1 MINPT
6 ESMISIFLKIVFGIF
21 VEKYTYLLRRII

>member
-1 MINPT
+1 MIIPT

-21 VEKYTYLLRRII
+21 IEKYTYLLRRII